1 MNHARQIVLCHS
13 AILRLSVVAILL
25 IPLSGCF
32 VVEFMLTKQ
41 IANVSLSPSGNEVAF
56 LQFPNQVSVKSLDIE
71 GEFLCQ
77 LRVPLMSE
85 RVHFTFHGMMFAVD
99 QPDMADHLF
108 ALGDVTRSIAFY
120 DVNSCELTREMPLP
134 GLQTTTALAFSNDGS
149 FLLRSSEQSGSS
161 DVRLDLIDV
170 ESGESIKQWTYL
182 STHPIS
188 FALSGDDSLVFLGM
202 AQHKAPNVEGEVP
215 RDHIGKVAL
224 MRMPTG
230 ELVREWVESDT
241 LGIRAVAIS
250 ADGTTIALKFY
261 DGTIKVTHLPT
272 GESNTLETPTKE
284 VEESL
289 ATVDALTVF
298 EKLLLTPDGS
308 VVFVQSALHAES
320 LYAFRVDS
328 GEQVKEYEYEDDI
341 GDFAI
346 TSDGKRL
353 VVGTEAGEIK
363 IEELGLQMERS
374 AEPIPN

>member
-1 MNHARQIVLCHS
+1 MNHTRQIGLS
-13 AILRLSVVAILL
+13 RRAILRLSIAAILL
-25 IPLSGCF
+25 IPVSGCF
-32 VVEFMLTKQ
+32 VVEFMLSKQ
-41 IANVSLSPSGNEVAF
+41 IANISISPSGDEVAF
-56 LQFPNQVSVKSLDIE
+56 LQFPNQVKVKSLDIE
-71 GEFLCQ
+71 GEVLCQ

-85 RVHFTFHGMMFAVD
+85 RAHFTFHGLILAVD
-99 QPDMADHLF
+99 QPDIADNPF
-108 ALGDVTRSIAFY
+108 ALGDVDRTIAFY
-120 DVNSCELTREMPLP
+120 DVSACELTREIPLP
-134 GLQTTTALAFSNDGS
+134 GLQTTTALAFSSDGS

-161 DVRLDLIDV
+161 DVQLDLIDGD
-170 ESGESIKQWTYL
+170 SGESIKQWTYPN
-182 STHPIS
+182 THPIS

-202 AQHKAPNVEGEVP
+202 AQHKAPSDEGEEP
-215 RDHIGKVAL
+215 PDHIGKVAL
-224 MRMPTG
+224 MRMPSG

-284 VEESL
+284 VEEIL

-298 EKLLLTPDGS
+298 EKLLLTPNGS

-328 GEQVKEYEYEDDI
+328 GEHVKEYVYEDDI
-341 GDFAI
+341 GDFAV

-353 VVGTEAGEIK
+353 VVGTDAGEIK
-363 IEELGLQMERS
+363 IEDLGFQIES
-374 AEPIPN
+374 G